1 MKNLGSVFY
10 TTNSASR
17 LLRRSERGV
26 TGLETAI
33 ILIAFV
39 VVASVFAFTVL
50 STGIFSAERGKE
62 TVFAGIEEAQSSI
75 EPRGSVVAYKGVL
88 AGGTSTV
95 FKITFVVSNA
105 IAGEPVDLPP
115 DFTADLSGTDPDTSG
130 GAESVTI
137 ISYADKNQFLND
149 LPWTVTWL
157 GNNDGDNMLED
168 NEKAE
173 ISVWLLNRANGT
185 AIGTAGSIAYQTSEG
200 GMTSNATTLTKND
213 EFTIEV
219 KPSSGAVLNIRRSLP
234 SQLDTVM
241 DLN

>member
-1 MKNLGSVFY
+1 MNLSL
-10 TTNSASR
+10 SR
-17 LLRRSERGV
+17 SDSQKGI

-50 STGIFSAERGKE
+50 STGIFASERSKE

-75 EPRGSVVAYKGVL
+75 EPRGSVIAYKGVT
-88 AGGTSTV
+88 AATSTTV

-105 IAGEPVDLPP
+105 IAGEPVDLTP
-115 DFTADLSGTDPDTSG
+115 DFTANGSGTDPTVSA

-137 ISYADKNQFLND
+137 ISYTDKNQVFND
-149 LPWTVTWL
+149 LPWTVAWL
-157 GNNDGDNMLED
+157 GNNDGDNLLED

-173 ISVWLLNRANGT
+173 ITVWLLNRATAT
-185 AIGTAGSIAYQTSEG
+185 AIGTAGSIVYQTTEG
-200 GMTSNATTLTKND
+200 GMYSTATVLTTND
-213 EFTIEV
+213 EFTIEM
-219 KPSSGAVLNIRRSLP
+219 KPPSGAVLNIRRSTP
-234 SQLDTVM
+234 SQFDTVM

>member
-1 MKNLGSVFY
+1 MNLSL
-10 TTNSASR
+10 SR
-17 LLRRSERGV
+17 SDSQKGI

-50 STGIFSAERGKE
+50 STGIFASERSKE

-75 EPRGSVVAYKGVL
+75 EPRGSVIAYKGVT
-88 AGGTSTV
+88 AATSTTV

-105 IAGEPVDLPP
+105 IAGEPVDLTP
-115 DFTADLSGTDPDTSG
+115 DFLANGSGIDPVADS

-137 ISYADKNQFLND
+137 ISYTDKNQVFND
-149 LPWTVTWL
+149 LPWTVAWL
-157 GNNDGDNMLED
+157 GNNDGDNLLED

-173 ISVWLLNRANGT
+173 ITVWLLNRAYAV
-185 AIGTAGSIAYQTSEG
+185 AIGTAGSIVLQTTEG
-200 GMTSNATTLTKND
+200 GMTSASTLLTTND
-213 EFTIEV
+213 EFTIEMQ
-219 KPSSGAVLNIRRSLP
+219 PPSGAVLNIQRTTP
-234 SQLDTVM
+234 SQFDTVM

>member
-1 MKNLGSVFY
+1 VKFKSNP
-10 TTNSASR
+10 SADQ
-17 LLRRSERGV
+17 RGI

-50 STGIFSAERGKE
+50 STGIFASERSKE

-88 AGGTSTV
+88 ADSTSTV
-95 FKITFVVSNA
+95 FKVTFVVSNA
-105 IAGEPVDLPP
+105 IAGEPVDL
-115 DFTADLSGTDPDTSG
+115 TADYAADDSGTDPVVVA

-137 ISYADKNQFLND
+137 VSYTDKNQTLSD
-149 LPWTVTWL
+149 LPWTVAWL
-157 GNNDGDNMLED
+157 GNNDGDALLED

-173 ISVWLLNRANGT
+173 ITVWLLNRATAT
-185 AIGTAGSIAYQTSEG
+185 AIGTAGSIAYQTTEG
-200 GMTSNATTLTKND
+200 GMYSTATVLTTND
-213 EFTIEV
+213 EFTIQMQ
-219 KPSSGAVLNIRRSLP
+219 PPTGAVLNIQRTTPL
-234 SQLDTVM
+234 QFDTVM